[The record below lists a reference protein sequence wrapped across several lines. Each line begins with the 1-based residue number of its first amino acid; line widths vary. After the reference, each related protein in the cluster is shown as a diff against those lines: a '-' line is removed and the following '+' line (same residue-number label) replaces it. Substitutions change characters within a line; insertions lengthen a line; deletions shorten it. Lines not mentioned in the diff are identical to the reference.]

1 MPKYAAIP
9 RCYVRAYLAFF
20 GHFFLKSA
28 KKFEAPPTPKGKVTM
43 SLQLSIKVPVF
54 DEPLRSFRLPCRAL
68 KPKHYANWTPN
79 DYKYVYSDANDTPY
93 TWNDVIVTMRRPKRI
108 QLPQATKAK

>member
-1 MPKYAAIP
+1 
-9 RCYVRAYLAFF
+9 
-20 GHFFLKSA
+20 
-28 KKFEAPPTPKGKVTM
+28 M

-54 DEPLRSFRLPCRAL
+54 DEPLRSFRLPCKAL